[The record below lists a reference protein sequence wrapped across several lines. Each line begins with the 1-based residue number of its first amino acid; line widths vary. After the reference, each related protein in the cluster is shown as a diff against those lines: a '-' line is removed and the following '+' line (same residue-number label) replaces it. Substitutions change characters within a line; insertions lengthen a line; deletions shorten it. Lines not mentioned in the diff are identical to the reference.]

1 MRKTSKT
8 SNTKTNLKIAAIALV
23 LGGVGQAQAQTYN
36 SKRATSH
43 THSSSAA
50 VSVPALLVFG
60 QALSR
65 VADDPGAPNHQWAIH
80 GANALKT
87 QVGWDFSP
95 AAPDSGWKPWAEDKA
110 RDVLFTN
117 LWLSKLTQSLIS
129 HTYSSPGAVLDAA
142 TRLIEHT
149 DSGKLQQMWNLAN
162 QAVQQAAASGDIV
175 AVSDATNV
183 HFRLGSATYLGG
195 QGGWSI
201 VRNGGVWFGG
211 ASGGQERIAGRVY
224 TMDVRNGDE
233 LSHGTDQSRAVFGGQ

>member
-1 MRKTSKT
+1 MSK
-8 SNTKTNLKIAAIALV
+8 TKTNLKIAAIALAIGV
-23 LGGVGQAQAQTYN
+23 IGVIGVGQAQAQTHN

-60 QALSR
+60 QALSK
-65 VADDPGAPNHQWAIH
+65 VDEDPSAPNHAWAVH
-80 GANALKT
+80 GANALRT
-87 QVGWDFSP
+87 QVGWDYSP

-117 LWLSKLTQSLIS
+117 LWLSKLTQRLIS
-129 HTYSSPGAVLDAA
+129 RTYSSPDAVLDTA

-149 DSGKLQQMWNLAN
+149 DSGQLQQMWNLAN

-201 VRNGGVWFGG
+201 VRHGGVWFGG

-224 TMDVRNGDE
+224 TLDVRNGDE